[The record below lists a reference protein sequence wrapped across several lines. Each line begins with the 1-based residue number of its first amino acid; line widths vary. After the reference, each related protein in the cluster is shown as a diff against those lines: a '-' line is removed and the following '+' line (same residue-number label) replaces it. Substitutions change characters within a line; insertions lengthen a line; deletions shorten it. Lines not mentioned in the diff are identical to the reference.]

1 MKAMEYL
8 DVSTNSRREELFAS
22 REFFS
27 SSFETEAGALL
38 FHLRERNKK
47 EFYMDRYITYNLKTH
62 RNSGTADTNID
73 KEYPTLVS

>member
-22 REFFS
+22 REFFFP
-27 SSFETEAGALL
+27 FETEAGALL
-38 FHLRERNKK
+38 FHLRERNKR

-62 RNSGTADTNID
+62 RKSWTADTNID